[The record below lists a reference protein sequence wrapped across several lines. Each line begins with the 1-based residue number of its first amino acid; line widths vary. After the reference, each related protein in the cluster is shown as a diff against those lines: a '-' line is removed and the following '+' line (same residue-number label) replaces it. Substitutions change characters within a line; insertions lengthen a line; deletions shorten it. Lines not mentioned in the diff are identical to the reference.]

1 MSLSVSASGMSNAQF
16 RENIHAH
23 NIANLDT
30 PGFKAL
36 QAKTAEAQGGGISVT
51 AVTRNEAAGPL
62 LAPEL
67 GATNG
72 TAIEGSNVDL
82 LTERVGQILDV
93 TSFKANASAFHV
105 QDETLKT
112 ALDLLG

>member
-1 MSLSVSASGMSNAQF
+1 MSISVSASGMSNAQF
-16 RENIHAH
+16 REDVHAH
-23 NIANLDT
+23 NVANLDT

-36 QAKTAEAQGGGISVT
+36 QVKTTEAQDGGTIVS
-51 AVTRNEAAGPL
+51 AVTRLETPGRLFP
-62 LAPEL
+62 PEL
-67 GATNG
+67 TVSNG
-72 TAIEGSNVDL
+72 DAIEGSNVDL

-93 TSFKANASAFHV
+93 SSFKANASALRG